1 MEALRCNLCGE
12 VFTAPPPAGVGSEK
26 YDASAVGM
34 IALLKYG
41 SGIPFY
47 RLQKL
52 ESNLG
57 IPLAPATQWQLV
69 SEAAA
74 MLAPAGEEL
83 IRQAAQGSLVH
94 NDDTS
99 IRILNFER
107 EPGDSR
113 TGLFTSGIVSVG
125 ARAGPPAGPD

>member
-1 MEALRCNLCGE
+1 MYPLSEPKSVIRIIGQAPVDATVYELEALRCNLCGE
-12 VFTAPPPAGVGSEK
+12 VFTAPPAAGVGTEK

-52 ESNLG
+52 ESDLG

-69 SEAAA
+69 SEADSE
-74 MLAPAGEEL
+74 AG
-83 IRQAAQGSLVH
+83 RGGV
-94 NDDTS
+94 DP
-99 IRILNFER
+99 
-107 EPGDSR
+107 PG
-113 TGLFTSGIVSVG
+113 G
-125 ARAGPPAGPD
+125 ARKSGAQRRYQHADSEF